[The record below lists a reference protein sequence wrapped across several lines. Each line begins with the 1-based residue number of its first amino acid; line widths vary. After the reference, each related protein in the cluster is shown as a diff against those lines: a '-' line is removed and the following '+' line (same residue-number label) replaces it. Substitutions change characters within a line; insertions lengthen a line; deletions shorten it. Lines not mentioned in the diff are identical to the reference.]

1 MHKLLYE
8 KSVLCTAS
16 PGIIK
21 KTCIYTLHLCNIVL
35 FSCVILTSIVFLTL
49 KLGYIALLCN
59 RWHGVI
65 STLQALVPL
74 LEPVSGQV
82 VALTTSQASD
92 SGGGSLNVVST
103 WQRIMDIQWIVGI
116 VAVNNTSR

>member
-1 MHKLLYE
+1 M
-8 KSVLCTAS
+8 KSLSYVLPVLVS
-16 PGIIK
+16 LK
-21 KTCIYTLHLCNIVL
+21 MCIYTLHLYNTDL
-35 FSCVILTSIVFLTL
+35 FSCIIVTSIVFLTL

-65 STLQALVPL
+65 STIQALVPL
-74 LEPVSGQV
+74 LELVSGQD
-82 VALTTSQASD
+82 VAPTTSQPSG

-103 WQRIMDIQWIVGI
+103 WQRIMDTQWIIGI